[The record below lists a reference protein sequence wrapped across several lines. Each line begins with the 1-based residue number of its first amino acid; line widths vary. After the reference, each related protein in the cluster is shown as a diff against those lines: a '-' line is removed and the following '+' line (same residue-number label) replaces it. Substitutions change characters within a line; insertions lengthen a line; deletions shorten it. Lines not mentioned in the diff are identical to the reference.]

1 MNMNRYQVRIVCTA
15 ATITFLGGCSAFQPQ
30 AKLEIRAV
38 ESVERL
44 AKQDALAEGR
54 ALLNLGQNANAI
66 SAFREA
72 LREQPDSG
80 DAYNGLAVAYDRIGR
95 KDLAQRYFELALSF
109 DPENPKYR
117 ANLARLFN
125 RNGQPKLAAALVD
138 PVQDAE
144 LPAPKADI
152 EFVAAL
158 GDQAPQ
164 EAAPAI
170 AIEAPALTALA
181 AVGPIAA
188 AVAVQ
193 PTLGNSPSPE
203 SRLSSPVLRAV
214 YRPQATM
221 AIRPA
226 AIQPR
231 QLPKPSAP
239 AFPDRPSDRQPFDVP
254 RQVTAPVQREGIRLE
269 RVSLGE
275 VRLVT
280 RPSTPVAVVQKRE
293 FDSFGVRLANWL
305 PDAIAIEQ
313 AGQPVRI
320 ASSATLKDAVA
331 RAQIEAAVEE
341 VNKEAEIANEKE
353 AFTYAFFAGDD
364 LEKVSLTFL

>member
-1 MNMNRYQVRIVCTA
+1 MNMNRYQIRIVCTA

-38 ESVERL
+38 ESVERS

-109 DPENPKYR
+109 EPENPKFR
-117 ANLARLFN
+117 ANLARLYT
-125 RNGQPKLAAALVD
+125 RNGQPQLAAALIE
-138 PVQDAE
+138 PVQNAE
-144 LPAPKADI
+144 PPAPQEEIK
-152 EFVAAL
+152 FVTAL
-158 GDQAPQ
+158 SDQAPQ

-170 AIEAPALTALA
+170 TIETPALA
-181 AVGPIAA
+181 ALAVDSPIAA
-188 AVAVQ
+188 AAPMLPRLEV
-193 PTLGNSPSPE
+193 PTGPDADM
-203 SRLSSPVLRAV
+203 SSPVIQAV

-239 AFPDRPSDRQPFDVP
+239 TFPDRPSERQPFDVP
-254 RQVTAPVQREGIRLE
+254 RQVTAPAQREGIRLE

-280 RPSTPVAVVQKRE
+280 RPSTPVAVTQKRDFE
-293 FDSFGVRLANWL
+293 SFGARLANWL

-313 AGQPVRI
+313 AGQP
-320 ASSATLKDAVA
+320 
-331 RAQIEAAVEE
+331 
-341 VNKEAEIANEKE
+341 
-353 AFTYAFFAGDD
+353 
-364 LEKVSLTFL
+364 

>member
-1 MNMNRYQVRIVCTA
+1 MNMNRYQIRIVCTA

-38 ESVERL
+38 ESVERS

-109 DPENPKYR
+109 EPENPKFR
-117 ANLARLFN
+117 ANLARLYT
-125 RNGQPKLAAALVD
+125 RNGQPQLAAALIE
-138 PVQDAE
+138 PVQNAE
-144 LPAPKADI
+144 RPTPQEEI
-152 EFVAAL
+152 EFVTAL
-158 GDQAPQ
+158 SNQAPQ

-170 AIEAPALTALA
+170 AIEAPALAALA
-181 AVGPIAA
+181 VDSPIAA
-188 AVAVQ
+188 AAPMLPRLEVPAG
-193 PTLGNSPSPE
+193 PDAI
-203 SRLSSPVLRAV
+203 LSSPVIQAV
-214 YRPQATM
+214 YKPQATM

-231 QLPKPSAP
+231 QLPKPAAP
-239 AFPDRPSDRQPFDVP
+239 AFPDRPSERQPFDVP
-254 RQVTAPVQREGIRLE
+254 RQVAAPVQREGIRLE

-280 RPSTPVAVVQKRE
+280 RPSTPVAVAQKRDFE
-293 FDSFGVRLANWL
+293 SFGARLANWL
-305 PDAIAIEQ
+305 PGAIAIEQ
-313 AGQPVRI
+313 AGQPVRVA
-320 ASSATLKDAVA
+320 ASSTLKDAVA

-341 VNKEAEIANEKE
+341 VNKTAEIANDKE

-364 LEKVSLTFL
+364 LEKVSLAFL